1 MLKNSINIWLYKLI
15 NKVQKWILYQ
25 VHFSKGFYI
34 YQLSINTKSF
44 ISVSPTNNLLPM
56 GKVLKFC
63 RQKLIRSYGTF
74 FY

>member
-1 MLKNSINIWLYKLI
+1 MLRNSFNIWLPKLI
-15 NKVQKWILYQ
+15 NKVQKWISYQ
-25 VHFSKGFYI
+25 VRFTKWFYI

-56 GKVLKFC
+56 EKVLKFY
-63 RQKLIRSYGTF
+63 RQKLIVNDGTF